1 MPRESGPS
9 VCSARQAVNL
19 FSGTGLGL
27 RLEEFLQFTCAQS
40 FFFTKGLCPTKGSN
54 FVPIRQMC
62 VLHDRTV
69 VAGPTILCMYI
80 VVGRIKV
87 HKLSMP

>member
-27 RLEEFLQFTCAQS
+27 SLEEFLQFTCTHCL
-40 FFFTKGLCPTKGSN
+40 FFTKGLCPTRGSN
-54 FVPIRQMC
+54 FVHIRQMC
-62 VLHDRTV
+62 MLDDRTV
-69 VAGPTILCMYI
+69 MA
-80 VVGRIKV
+80 
-87 HKLSMP
+87 